1 MSLTIILATRGR
13 PALLTETVE
22 RTLPNIVRDDT
33 KMVLAIDHD
42 DEATIKAASK
52 LMDPRV
58 IPDVRKR
65 EDTLGAKYNN
75 RLSVCPADV
84 YLVMVD
90 YAPHIT
96 LGFDDKVHTSAH
108 VFPDKI
114 GAVYNRMANLSFPEI
129 NAVTHRMAEIMGG
142 IYPGIFP
149 YWFVDHWF
157 GDIAEM
163 VGRISFAD
171 VAIDTKK
178 RPGTMEMREPAF
190 WATVFDTLAPERRRI
205 ASRILAVTSDEPW
218 RREMLMSNWPRIEQR
233 SRMLNDHVR
242 TMGSAVPDHDER
254 YKRARAVGAAILQT
268 RLAELEARAVAA

>member
-1 MSLTIILATRGR
+1 MTLSIILATRGR
-13 PALLTETVE
+13 PQLLTETVE
-22 RTLPNIVRDDT
+22 RTLPNMVYADT
-33 KMVLAIDHD
+33 KMVIAIDHD
-42 DEATIKAASK
+42 DEPTIKAASK

-65 EDTLGAKYNN
+65 EDSLGAKYNN
-75 RLSVCPADV
+75 RMSVCPADV

-96 LGFDDKVHTSAH
+96 VGFDAKIQDAAEM
-108 VFPDKI
+108 FPDKI
-114 GAVYNRMANLSFPEI
+114 GAVYNRLANLSFPEI

-163 VGRISFAD
+163 VGRIAFAD

-190 WATVFDTLAPERRRI
+190 WGTVFDVLEPERRRI
-205 ASRILAVTSDEPW
+205 ASRILAQTNDEPW
-218 RREMLMSNWPRIEQR
+218 RKQLLMSRWPLIAQR
-233 SRMLNDHVR
+233 SRMVNDSVR
-242 TMGSAVPDHDER
+242 CLQAAPLETDAR
-254 YKRARAVGAAILQT
+254 YQRARAIGAAILQT
-268 RLAELEARAVAA
+268 RLAEIEAKAVAA